1 MKSVENSDINK
12 ICLDTKKFNILLSM
26 TNYFLS
32 NIEEEDD
39 YYLFYLSNSF
49 LEKDIDDMEEDEYN
63 DYMEDMI
70 KNLSQIKEILIR
82 SRKNFNDKMI
92 L

>member
-1 MKSVENSDINK
+1 MKSAKNSDINK

-32 NIEEEDD
+32 NIEEDD
-39 YYLFYLSNSF
+39 YYLFYLANSF

-63 DYMEDMI
+63 DCMEDMV
-70 KNLSQIKEILIR
+70 KSLLQIKEILIR